1 MAVSGAKG
9 AATPCV
15 IDADSPLSVVI
26 KVDGKW
32 RSAKG
37 NEVSVAGGQI
47 RLKTDRAAWVR
58 LTWSADFG
66 PEAKVLCDAW
76 ERSYGKMSWQPI
88 ATPWC
93 SPWYFSV
100 RDGER
105 TRCLGVKVQPAAL
118 CSWAADCSSAT
129 LTMDVRCGCR
139 DTLFGGRELVLAEI
153 VQLEQTGDPWDA
165 MHAFCRLMCPN
176 PVLAEDSV
184 FGGDDW
190 YAYYSNNSFEGILK
204 HAKRLADCAEGLRNR
219 PFQMIDAGWQLCHN
233 WYPGDEYIGGP
244 YRYCNSKFKD
254 MKALATAI
262 RDLGVRPGIWCRP
275 LETVEYVSK
284 EAFTHRVKNVKYL
297 DPSHPEARELLLQF
311 PFRKRC
317 LRLRSATPSR
327 RRSALPPFRIRRP
340 VQSTGTRRA
349 RRVVG
354 RRLTALRNLTG
365 D

>member
-1 MAVSGAKG
+1 
-9 AATPCV
+9 
-15 IDADSPLSVVI
+15 
-26 KVDGKW
+26 
-32 RSAKG
+32 
-37 NEVSVAGGQI
+37 
-47 RLKTDRAAWVR
+47 
-58 LTWSADFG
+58 
-66 PEAKVLCDAW
+66 
-76 ERSYGKMSWQPI
+76 
-88 ATPWC
+88 
-93 SPWYFSV
+93 
-100 RDGER
+100 
-105 TRCLGVKVQPAAL
+105 
-118 CSWAADCSSAT
+118 
-129 LTMDVRCGCR
+129 MDVRCGCR

-176 PVLAEDSV
+176 PVLAEDFV

-204 HAKRLADCAEGLRNR
+204 HAKRLADCAEGLGNR
-219 PFQMIDAGWQLCHN
+219 PYQMIDAGWQLCHN

-297 DPSHPEARELLLQF
+297 DPSHPEARELHLQF